1 MSERPI
7 RDILRFDYRV
17 YNQSGKKVA
26 KDNAQINRIVEKLD
40 KDSIMERNKLID
52 EERKINLEVSR
63 FWKEY
68 ELDQLYEVDD
78 IKECINVHVDLKRE
92 LDEQNAEL
100 YANYESNIK
109 TMTNWIKEARTEIL
123 RRKRENEIKRRKTY

>member
-1 MSERPI
+1 M
-7 RDILRFDYRV
+7 RFDYRV

-78 IKECINVHVDLKRE
+78 IKECINELKNLVKRFENVHVDLKRE
-92 LDEQNAEL
+92 LE
-100 YANYESNIK
+100 
-109 TMTNWIKEARTEIL
+109 MTHTEKGT
-123 RRKRENEIKRRKTY
+123 KREIGI